1 MIHTNRHK
9 FQGVSLLELM
19 LALVIIAMI
28 VFTVTR
34 YYSVTE
40 ENLKVTQ
47 AEEMINTITKASY
60 QWGEGQPNYTA
71 LSTQTLITAGLIPD
85 NYKVNP
91 WKGDTIISGTVPY
104 PSTQPYIRM
113 TNVPLASCQNLLEK
127 LKSQARVGCTVKSAN
142 TADFEGAF

>member
-1 MIHTNRHK
+1 MIQSNHRK
-9 FQGVSLLELM
+9 FHGISLLELM

-47 AEEMINTITKASY
+47 AEEMINNIVKGSY
-60 QWGEGQPNYTA
+60 QWGQGQPNYTA
-71 LSTQTLITAGLIPD
+71 LSTQALIDAGFIPD

-91 WKGDTIISGTVPY
+91 WKGLTVISGTVPY

-113 TNVPLASCQNLLEK
+113 TDIPVASCWSLYEK
-127 LKSQARVGCTVKSAN
+127 IKSQARVGCTTISN
-142 TADFEGAF
+142 GTASFEGAF